1 MGGLYSGE
9 GGGAIAAMD
18 NDERIRA
25 AFRRQADFCDAMD
38 APMTAAIARELAD
51 GLDRRTRTG
60 QAVLDWPGDPIADA
74 LPLRLIGG
82 LHALHRAGQAVGFDG
97 DAGRLRAALVDHDA
111 ALRPWLDGPPQTNE
125 PGRSAAL
132 MVGLL
137 HLAQRYGPRF
147 EVLELG
153 SSAGLNLLID
163 RYRFDLGG
171 VLVGPESPV
180 LLRPEWRGPPPPPA
194 PVEIGAA
201 CGVDVAP
208 IDLTDP
214 AAATRLAAYV
224 WIDATERQVR
234 LDHAIAIVRRHGVA
248 LDRGDA
254 ADWIDARLAE
264 PQAEG
269 VTRVVLHSVV
279 WQYLGSERQTRIRA
293 AIHAAGA
300 RATADRPFGWV
311 MLEPNR
317 DLAAH
322 EVRVRGWPGARA
334 MEVVAHAHA
343 HGAWIEGLPA
353 PQPADDYVLSGVA
366 PV

>member
-1 MGGLYSGE
+1 
-9 GGGAIAAMD
+9 MD
-18 NDERIRA
+18 RAERART

-38 APMTAAIARELAD
+38 APKTAAIARGLAD
-51 GLDRRTRTG
+51 VLDRDTQVGRV
-60 QAVLDWPGDPIADA
+60 VLDWSGDPIADA
-74 LPLRLIGG
+74 LPLRLVGG
-82 LHALHRAGQAVGFDG
+82 LHALHRAGAAVGFDR
-97 DAGRLRAALVDHDA
+97 DIDRLRAALVEHEA
-111 ALRPWLDGPPQTNE
+111 ALLPWLDGPPQTNE

-132 MVGLL
+132 MTGLL
-137 HLAQRYGPRF
+137 HLAERYGPRF
-147 EVLELG
+147 ELLELG

-171 VLVGPESPV
+171 VAVGPQSPV
-180 LLRPEWRGPPPPPA
+180 LIRPEWRGNPPPEA
-194 PVEIGAA
+194 AVEVVSVR
-201 CGVDVAP
+201 GVDVAP

-214 AAATRLAAYV
+214 AAADRLAAYV
-224 WIDATERQVR
+224 WIDATERQAR
-234 LDHAIAIVRRHGVA
+234 LDRAIAMVRDRGVR

-254 ADWIDARLAE
+254 AEWLDVRLAE
-264 PQAEG
+264 PQPAG

-279 WQYLGSERQTRIRA
+279 WQYLGSERQARIRD

-300 RATADRPFGWV
+300 RATAERPFGWV

-322 EVRVRGWPGARA
+322 EVRVRGWPGGQG

-343 HGAWIEGLPA
+343 HGAWVDGLAVPEVA
-353 PQPADDYVLSGVA
+353 SDYVLSGVA

>member
-1 MGGLYSGE
+1 
-9 GGGAIAAMD
+9 
-18 NDERIRA
+18 
-25 AFRRQADFCDAMD
+25 
-38 APMTAAIARELAD
+38 MTAAVARALAD
-51 GLDRRTRTG
+51 VLDHETATG
-60 QAVLDWPGDPIADA
+60 RVVLDWSGDPIADA

-82 LHALHRAGQAVGFDG
+82 LHALHRAGHAVGFDG
-97 DAGRLRAALVDHDA
+97 DVDRLRAALVEHDA
-111 ALRPWLDGPPQTNE
+111 TLLPWLDGPPQTNE

-171 VLVGPESPV
+171 VMVGPESPV
-180 LLRPEWRGPPPPPA
+180 LLQPEWRGPPPPSA
-194 PVEIGAA
+194 PVEIGAVR
-201 CGVDVAP
+201 GVDVAP
-208 IDLTDP
+208 IDLIDR

-234 LDHAIAIVRRHGVA
+234 LDRAIAMVRRHGVA

-254 ADWIDARLAE
+254 AAWIDAQLAE
-264 PQAEG
+264 PQQEG

-279 WQYLGSERQTRIRA
+279 WQYLGPERQARIRD
-293 AIHAAGA
+293 AIYAAGA
-300 RATADRPFGWV
+300 RATVERPFGWV

-322 EVRVRGWPGARA
+322 EVRMRGWPGDRG
-334 MEVVAHAHA
+334 MEVVANAHA
-343 HGAWIEGLPA
+343 HGAWIEGLRT
-353 PQPADDYVLSGVA
+353 PQPAGDYVLSGVA

>member
-1 MGGLYSGE
+1 MS
-9 GGGAIAAMD
+9 
-18 NDERIRA
+18 NDERVRA

-38 APMTAAIARELAD
+38 APMTAAVARALAD
-51 GLDRRTRTG
+51 VLDRGTATG
-60 QAVLDWPGDPIADA
+60 RAVLDWPGDPIADA
-74 LPLRLIGG
+74 LPLRLVGG
-82 LHALHRAGQAVGFDG
+82 LHALRRAGHAVGFDG
-97 DAGRLRAALVDHDA
+97 DAARLRAALIEHDA
-111 ALRPWLDGPPQTNE
+111 ALRPWLHGPPQTNE

-153 SSAGLNLLID
+153 SSAGLNLLIG

-171 VLVGPESPV
+171 VMVGPESPV
-180 LLRPEWRGPPPPPA
+180 LLQPEWRGPPPPSA
-194 PVEIGAA
+194 PVEIGAVR
-201 CGVDVAP
+201 GVDVAP

-224 WIDATERQVR
+224 WIDASERQAR
-234 LDHAIAIVRRHGVA
+234 LDRAIAMVRQHGVA

-254 ADWIDARLAE
+254 ADWIEARLAE
-264 PQAEG
+264 PQAAD

-279 WQYLGSERQTRIRA
+279 WQYLGPERQTRIRD
-293 AIHAAGA
+293 AIHAAGK
-300 RATADRPFGWV
+300 RATIARPFGWV

-322 EVRVRGWPGARA
+322 EVRVRSWPSERG
-334 MEVVAHAHA
+334 MEVIAHAHA
-343 HGAWIEGLPA
+343 HGAWIEGLA
-353 PQPADDYVLSGVA
+353 TPQSAGDYVLSGVA